1 MGDFSFLAPW
11 RLVLLAVP
19 VALLVA
25 YVIVQRRRTRYAM
38 RFTNVELLDRVAPDK
53 PGWRRH
59 IAAIGLLAGLVVA
72 SMAAARP
79 AFATQESDHASI
91 VMLAIDTSLSME
103 ATDVSPSRLAA
114 AQEAARN
121 FLTSV
126 PAHTRVGLI
135 AFDGNV
141 RVLAQPTEDHT
152 AVASALAGLRLGEG
166 TAIGSAIRTS
176 LQAVQAAESA
186 SPTTSTTVAGAAA
199 SVAPTATIVVLSDGE
214 TTVGVPND
222 TAAQEAAS
230 AGVPVST
237 ISFGTADGVVNDPS
251 GQPVAVPVNGAALAR
266 IAQQTGGQALTAQ
279 SAAELDAVFAR
290 LGAGVNRHPVTKEV
304 GDWFAGG
311 ALTLLALAGVSSL
324 AWFSRLP

>member
-19 VALLVA
+19 IALLVA
-25 YVIVQRRRTRYAM
+25 YVVVQRRRSRYAV
-38 RFTNVELLDRVAPDK
+38 RFTNMELLDSIAPDR

-59 IAAIGLLAGLVVA
+59 IAAIGLLAGLVIA

-91 VMLAIDTSLSME
+91 VMLAVDTSLSME
-103 ATDVSPSRLAA
+103 ATDVTPSRLQA
-114 AQEAARN
+114 AQDAARH
-121 FLTSV
+121 FLTSM
-126 PAHTRVGLI
+126 PAHTRVGLVG
-135 AFDGNV
+135 FDGNV
-141 RVLAQPTEDHT
+141 RVLAEPTEDHN
-152 AVASALAGLRLGEG
+152 AVAAALDQLRLGEG
-166 TAIGSAIRTS
+166 TAIGSAVQTS
-176 LQAVQAAESA
+176 LQAIKSA
-186 SPTTSTTVAGAAA
+186 TSSATTTTTTPTSGST
-199 SVAPTATIVVLSDGE
+199 APSATIVVLSDGE

-222 TAAQEAAS
+222 TAAQEAAA

-237 ISFGTADGVVNDPS
+237 IAFGTDNGTVADPS
-251 GQPVAVPVNGAALAR
+251 GRLVPVPVNRPALAR
-266 IAQQTGGQALTAQ
+266 LAEQTSGQSLSAE
-279 SAAELDAVFAR
+279 SAAELDNVFAK
-290 LGAGVNRHPVTKEV
+290 LGQGVNRHPVTKEV

>member
-11 RLVLLAVP
+11 RLLLLAVP

-25 YVIVQRRRTRYAM
+25 YVVVQRRRTRYAM
-38 RFTNVELLDRVAPDK
+38 RFTNVELLDQVAPDK

-59 IAAIGLLAGLVVA
+59 IAALGLLAGLVVA

-79 AFATQESDHASI
+79 ALATEESDHASI
-91 VMLAIDTSLSME
+91 VMLAVDTSLSME
-103 ATDVSPSRLAA
+103 ATDVSPSRLEA
-114 AQEAARN
+114 AQEAARH
-121 FLTSV
+121 FLTSM
-126 PAHTRVGLI
+126 PAHTRVGLV
-135 AFDGNV
+135 AFDGDV
-141 RVLAQPTEDHT
+141 RVLASPTEDHN
-152 AVASALAGLRLGEG
+152 AVVAALDQLRLGEG

-176 LQAVQAAESA
+176 LQAIQSAENSGTP
-186 SPTTSTTVAGAAA
+186 PTTAAAAAAA

-222 TAAQEAAS
+222 TAAQEAVD

-237 ISFGTADGVVNDPS
+237 ISFGTANGVVNDPS
-251 GQPVAVPVNGAALAR
+251 GQPVAVPVNAPALAR
-266 IAQQTGGQALTAQ
+266 IADQTGGQAETAQ
-279 SAAELDAVFAR
+279 SAAELDAVFAK
-290 LGAGVNRHPVTKEV
+290 LGAGVNEHPVTKEV

-311 ALTLLALAGVSSL
+311 ALTLLALAGISSL